1 MSLSFLIYLVGICDY
16 LKAFFIGLAAVSL
29 ISIIILFNHLVFE
42 DEAPAFVSRA
52 KWLIVGFMM
61 SSLLAAFAPSSS
73 TLAAMYLVPKIVE
86 NKNIQKI
93 PDNIAKALNAGL
105 DKFINNVTDRK
116 NA

>member
-1 MSLSFLIYLVGICDY
+1 
-16 LKAFFIGLAAVSL
+16 
-29 ISIIILFNHLVFE
+29 
-42 DEAPAFVSRA
+42 
-52 KWLIVGFMM
+52 
-61 SSLLAAFAPSSS
+61 
-73 TLAAMYLVPKIVE
+73 MYLVPKIVE